1 MNQTKLYYQIV
12 EMKIKEQQNNL
23 ACSFTSF
30 KVLIIKSNELIFW
43 SFFSVYNLWI
53 KVAAY
58 LDTAEIKKFEINC
71 VSILLIIFAIIC
83 ACWSLSAEQ

>member
-30 KVLIIKSNELIFW
+30 KVLIIKSNEMIFW

-58 LDTAEIKKFEINC
+58 LDIAEI
-71 VSILLIIFAIIC
+71 
-83 ACWSLSAEQ
+83 